1 MTRAGLSKIRRDQ
14 RDGGQNWP
22 FGTAVIEGQ
31 TGGKQETEGRH
42 LGYWGQVG
50 GLRVSGRA
58 WLVYRTTQ
66 KGGLECESTGSPL
79 QVHWKST
86 KELPN
91 EGNLWNVFCWGTDFI
106 VRSTRT
112 VVPEYY

>member
-42 LGYWGQVG
+42 LG
-50 GLRVSGRA
+50 
-58 WLVYRTTQ
+58 
-66 KGGLECESTGSPL
+66 TGA
-79 QVHWKST
+79 KSVDC
-86 KELPN
+86 
-91 EGNLWNVFCWGTDFI
+91 G
-106 VRSTRT
+106 
-112 VVPEYY
+112 